1 MDCRDCGRK
10 YCLERSRQ
18 YQCKDFKERTLPAAT
33 GKGPKPITHTQYM
46 GEEEKNQDGKG
57 NNRTR
62 KRDKEGI

>member
-10 YCLERSRQ
+10 YCLERNRQ
-18 YQCKDFKERTLPAAT
+18 YPCKDFKERILPAAT

-46 GEEEKNQDGKG
+46 GKEEKNQDGKG
-57 NNRTR
+57 NNRTG